1 MKVVPLTQH
10 SSITSHFEHRA
21 CINSCPMSQS
31 SISQGAKIAWLK
43 LACQDVDHDDNHDMI
58 KVGVDEIPNAKE
70 R

>member
-10 SSITSHFEHRA
+10 SSITSHFGHRA
-21 CINSCPMSQS
+21 CSCPMSQS

>member
-1 MKVVPLTQH
+1 
-10 SSITSHFEHRA
+10 
-21 CINSCPMSQS
+21 MSQS